1 MNDRLMEIL
10 FFVHGFP
17 LKDLTRPGGGAGGY
31 CHMWAI

>member
-17 LKDLTRPGGGAGGY
+17 LEDLTRPGGGGEALFT
-31 CHMWAI
+31 